1 MARSKDER
9 AIRDLFQSWFEAME
23 SADVEGLLELVHE
36 DVVYKAPGM
45 PAVIGRSKLR
55 EALERFHSEYAEEI
69 EYEMLEVEVT
79 DSWAY
84 ARVLERAL
92 IKPRGGGDTRASI
105 RGMHMAIL
113 RKQRDG
119 TWLVTREI
127 ASADHPLS

>member
-23 SADVEGLLELVHE
+23 SGDVDRLLELVHE
-36 DVVYKAPGM
+36 DVVYKAPGL

-55 EALERFHSEYAEEI
+55 EALERFHSEYSEEI
-69 EYEMLEVEVT
+69 EFEILEVEVT
-79 DSWAY
+79 GSWAY

-92 IKPRGGGDTRASI
+92 IKQRGGDTHAAL

-113 RKQRDG
+113 RKQRGG

-127 ASADHPLS
+127 ASADHPMS

>member
-23 SADVEGLLELVHE
+23 SGDVEGLLKLVHE
-36 DVVYKAPGM
+36 DVVYKAPGL

-69 EYEMLEVEVT
+69 EYEMLEVEVS
-79 DSWAY
+79 DAWAY
-84 ARVLERAL
+84 ARVLERAV
-92 IKPRGGGDTRASI
+92 IKRQGGTTHASV

-113 RKQRDG
+113 RKQKDG